1 MRERAFGRNRKR
13 DQWLSATE
21 LRHIRNSFR
30 INRDGSGPRLF
41 RDWPIFIG
49 AGGE

>member
-1 MRERAFGRNRKR
+1 MREPALGRNRSR

-30 INRDGSGPRLF
+30 INRDRSALRLLSD
-41 RDWPIFIG
+41 RPEFIG